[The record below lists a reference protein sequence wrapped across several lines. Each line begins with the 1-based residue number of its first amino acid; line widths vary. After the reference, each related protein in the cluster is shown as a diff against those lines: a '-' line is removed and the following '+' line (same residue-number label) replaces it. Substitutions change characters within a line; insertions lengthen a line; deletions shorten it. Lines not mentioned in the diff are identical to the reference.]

1 MYSASDFHQR
11 YVICKP
17 TVYLW
22 LLNKSMYSV
31 FKMSI
36 FNVTKLIHNIIVK
49 NEIFIYKKNF
59 SEEDS
64 NSLIAVPK

>member
-11 YVICKP
+11 YLICKP

-22 LLNKSMYSV
+22 LLNNSMYSV

-36 FNVTKLIHNIIVK
+36 FNVTKLIHIIVK